1 MLWGVAVLVILVWW
15 LTLSGGDQPVVAAV
29 DSAPKAAKRLAL
41 VRELAAAVASRE
53 QELKTVTAGLAER
66 EKGIIRA
73 ETLPQAQ
80 AQLLQIVRRVAGAET
95 PPVEIRSVEVAPSG
109 RLGDDY
115 GEITIPINI
124 ECQIEQLVNLMADLT
139 SQPELISVRSLRIGS
154 RDVKDKTIS
163 VRIVVSGV
171 VPAKLVPEK
180 RGPGLS

>member
-1 MLWGVAVLVILVWW
+1 MLWGVAMLVILVWW

-29 DSAPKAAKRLAL
+29 ESVPAAAKRLTR
-41 VRELAAAVASRE
+41 VRELAATVATRE
-53 QELKTVTAGLAER
+53 QELKAASAGVAER
-66 EKGIIRA
+66 EKGMIQA

-95 PPVEIRSVEVAPSG
+95 PPIEIRSVEVAQSG

-115 GEITIPINI
+115 GEISIPINI
-124 ECQIEQLVNLMADLT
+124 ECQIEQLVNLMAGLT
-139 SQPELISVRSLRIGS
+139 NQAELVSVRSLRIGS
-154 RDVKDKTIS
+154 RDAKEKKIS

-171 VPAKLVPEK
+171 VPAKLVAEK